1 MVKITLELSEEYIRE
16 YAESGMSKML
26 SSDNNKDDMIGNF
39 VNMFSFRCLQGYV
52 EEGQREFFLSREDME
67 GKTEEEMFDHLVS
80 RLGVLC
86 MIQEKNKGFGAKVE
100 SAVSENAGGG
110 RSHLKN
116 IFFNLKNKGNAGN
129 V

>member
-16 YAESGMSKML
+16 HVESVRSKML
-26 SSDNNKDDMIGNF
+26 STDNTDDVIGNF
-39 VNMFSFRCLQGYV
+39 VSMFSFRRFQEYA
-52 EEGQREFFLSREDME
+52 EEGQKEFFLSREDMVS
-67 GKTEEEMFDHLVS
+67 KDEEEIFDRLVS

-86 MIQEKNKGFGAKVE
+86 MIREKNKGFGAKVE
-100 SAVSENAGGG
+100 SAVSENAYGG

-116 IFFNLKNKGNAGN
+116 IFFNLKNKGNNGN

>member
-26 SSDNNKDDMIGNF
+26 SSDNKDDLIGNF
-39 VNMFSFRCLQGYV
+39 VSMFSFRRFQEYA
-52 EEGQREFFLSREDME
+52 EEGQKEFFLSREDME
-67 GKTEEEMFDHLVS
+67 GKTEEELFDHLVS

-86 MIQEKNKGFGAKVE
+86 MIREKNKGFGAKVE

-116 IFFNLKNKGNAGN
+116 IFFNLKNKGNNGN